1 MRALHTALALEHGPA
16 WAPVVFEKVRGSAQE
31 RAASAESTGAML
43 RNMALFLSSP
53 FIGLVYAVLLPFVGL
68 GMLAWFAAQA
78 LAASEKARAALRIG
92 AKVVLL
98 VAAPFAGLAY
108 LIALPF
114 VGLGMLAWFGVRSMT
129 IHAS

>member
-16 WAPVVFEKVRGSAQE
+16 WAPVVVTKGSGSVRE
-31 RAASAESTGAML
+31 RAESAAARRAMF

-78 LAASEKARAALRIG
+78 LAASEKARAALRVG

-114 VGLGMLAWFGVRSMT
+114 VGLGMLAWLGVRS
-129 IHAS
+129 IAAHAS